1 MKINSNLPA
10 INGFQ
15 EFKTELEGLLD
26 LASTNGGVATAP
38 FDVIYSADGISLR
51 QDGVDKWL
59 VGPSEYTAGVVDR
72 SFLSKNSIPTSLSD
86 RTVVKSSSMTFSAVK
101 GAVPVSFSTV
111 RYFSLSDP
119 NVFVSGGPFSPISS
133 FVANTALGGPG
144 TIQHNGATIANASS
158 TLIRDCFH
166 KTDSN
171 RVIRISLTT
180 DVSATTQIKTFLFRY
195 TVAVAG
201 GERLR
206 FKVNGTFTTA
216 STYPLDY
223 TSTAQPAV
231 TGGGRL
237 VSSDFYVSMGLPFVD
252 GKCELEIHFTGI
264 ASITCMGTLIS
275 DNIRL
280 VPTQVPRNKT
290 IIISTD
296 ANNMTVDNG
305 GDLMSAASIIS
316 NKLNNNTLHIKTSG
330 CGYATTSGSIKNG
343 YGQAVSTIGNFAGP
357 DLISLIKDFGPSTVI
372 IYGSADTS
380 QIISETSFPNSVAST
395 LGLLRSE
402 LGDNVKILCVN
413 NSFVSDAV
421 SFDQSQIVLSNV
433 LKTVCD
439 SINNCEF
446 IDMLGLS
453 EIVNLNS
460 WVFTTT
466 YPNGSIVKH
475 NSTLWKCN
483 IASVDSTK
491 TFMSHASLSGVA
503 GYVAEPGL
511 SASWVA
517 LGVAPPGN
525 FLTSIVS
532 GGNKTIFG
540 AELEALFFVEHLAK
554 NKMIVFN

>member
-26 LASTNGGVATAP
+26 LAATNGGVATAP
-38 FDVIYSADGISLR
+38 FDVIYGPDGISLR

-59 VGPSEYTAGVVDR
+59 DGPSERTAGVVNR
-72 SFLSKNSIPTSLSD
+72 AFLSKNSIPASLSD
-86 RTVVKSSSMTFSAVK
+86 PTVVKSSAMTFSAVN
-101 GAVPVSFSTV
+101 GGGLVPYSTV
-111 RYFSLSDP
+111 RYFSLSNT
-119 NVFVSGGPFSPISS
+119 NVFVSGGAFSPISS
-133 FVANTALGGPG
+133 YVANIALGGPG
-144 TIQHNGATIANASS
+144 TIQHNGATMLNASS

-171 RVIRISLTT
+171 RVIKISLTT

-195 TVAVAG
+195 SVAVAG
-201 GERLR
+201 CESLR
-206 FKVNGTFTTA
+206 FKVNGVFTTA

-223 TSTAQPAV
+223 TSTAQPV
-231 TGGGRL
+231 NTGGGRL
-237 VSSDFYVSMGLPFVD
+237 MSSDVCVSMGIPFVD
-252 GKCELEIHFTGI
+252 GKCELEIHFTGV
-264 ASITCMGTLIS
+264 ASITGMGTLIS

-280 VPTQVPRNKT
+280 VPTQAPRNKT
-290 IIISTD
+290 VIISTD
-296 ANNMTVDNG
+296 TNNMTVANG
-305 GDLMSAASIIS
+305 GDLMSAASVIS

-357 DLISLIKDFGPSTVI
+357 ELISLIKDFGPSTVI

-380 QIISETSFPNSVAST
+380 QMISETSFSNSVATT
-395 LGLLRSE
+395 LGLMRSE

-413 NSFVSDAV
+413 NAFVSDAV

-439 SINNCEF
+439 SINNCGF
-446 IDMLGLS
+446 VDMLGLS

-460 WVFTTT
+460 WVFTTA
-466 YPNGSIVKH
+466 YQNGSIVKH
-475 NSTLWKCN
+475 NSTLWKCD
-483 IASVDSTK
+483 IASVDVTK
-491 TFMSHASLSGVA
+491 TFMNHAPLTAVS

-554 NKMIVFN
+554 NNLIVFN